1 MIERPRDLP
10 ETPELRREISLEY
23 RGLCRTP
30 MRYPARRTRRLETTT
45 SRMTESPSPEEIRA
59 ELERVLSSPAFAR
72 ARRASAFLR
81 YCTEETLAGRA
92 TGITGY
98 AIAVAVFGRAQDFDA
113 ASDPLVRVEAG
124 RLRSR
129 LIEHYATTGAAD
141 PVRIELQRGS
151 YVPSF
156 GYAAQS
162 SPSPSP
168 PATSQRRSRSWTVF
182 GVLALLI
189 ALGGVLLGRAY
200 FWTNR
205 AVSGGER
212 ATASAPV
219 VAKSRPGP
227 RIFVQPFRN
236 AGDQQS
242 LSLAFGMTEEVMTRL
257 ARYPDLLVFVGS
269 SGYFDGHEPSVE
281 PPDGSK
287 VDYLLTGSLRSTE
300 QTIRVEPRLV
310 DVHTGRQVWTTSYEE
325 PFDVGNVWSILE
337 ALAGAVAT
345 TVGEPYGPLFGAE
358 VAHVEGAPAQNV
370 DGYHCTLRFLFA
382 VQTMSE
388 RAHARAT
395 ACFEHVVAMDPTSSM
410 SWARLA
416 ALYRMEYLHDFNTRA
431 DGAPALD
438 RALEA
443 VRKALDIDHDNAF
456 AHQELGFLSLLRDDS
471 VGADESLARAL
482 ALNPSADVR
491 AAIGINFVKMGD
503 TARGF
508 ALIEKGMAES
518 PRAPPFFFLGYV
530 VNSLRTGD
538 EDGAFHWAERMATPE
553 WPLSQAIL
561 ASVAA
566 RTGRH
571 DVARRA
577 TERLLALRPNFS
589 TNGRELI
596 RRGRLGAE
604 VETEVVDGLVR
615 AGVYLR

>member
-1 MIERPRDLP
+1 
-10 ETPELRREISLEY
+10 
-23 RGLCRTP
+23 
-30 MRYPARRTRRLETTT
+30 
-45 SRMTESPSPEEIRA
+45 MTDSPSAEEIRA
-59 ELERVLSSPAFAR
+59 QLERVLSSPAFAR

-92 TGITGY
+92 GGISGY
-98 AIAVAVFGRAQDFDA
+98 TIAVAVFGRARDFDA

-141 PVRIELQRGS
+141 RVRIELLRGS

-156 GYAAQS
+156 FYMAPTAPS
-162 SPSPSP
+162 SPLPVP
-168 PATSQRRSRSWTVF
+168 QAPRRRSWLAF
-182 GVLALLI
+182 GTLALLI
-189 ALGGVLLGRAY
+189 VLALVLLGRAY
-200 FWTNR
+200 LATNQG
-205 AVSGGER
+205 VGGGER

-219 VAKSRPGP
+219 GAKSRSGP

-236 AGDQQS
+236 AGDPQS
-242 LSLAFGMTEEVMTRL
+242 LSLAFGLTEEVMTRL

-269 SGYFDGHEPSVE
+269 SGYFDGREPSVE

-287 VDYLLTGSLRSTE
+287 IDYLLTGSLRSTE

-310 DVHTGRQVWTTSYEE
+310 DMRTGQRVWAASYEE
-325 PFDVGNVWSILE
+325 AFDIANVWGILE

-345 TVGEPYGPLFGAE
+345 TVGEAYGPLFDAE
-358 VAHVEGAPAQNV
+358 VAHVERAPTQNV
-370 DGYHCTLRFLFA
+370 DRYHCMLRFLFA

-388 RAHARAT
+388 SAHARAT
-395 ACFEHVVAMDPTSSM
+395 ACFEHVVAMEPTFSM
-410 SWARLA
+410 GWTRLA
-416 ALYRMEYLHDFNTRA
+416 ALYRMEYLHDFNTRHDA
-431 DGAPALD
+431 APALD

-443 VRKALDIDHDNAF
+443 VRTALDIDHDNAF
-456 AHQELGFLSLLRDDS
+456 AHEELGFVSLLRDDS
-471 VGADESLARAL
+471 VGAEESLTRAL
-482 ALNPSADVR
+482 ALNPPADVR

-503 TARGF
+503 TERGF

-530 VNSLRTGD
+530 VNALRVGD
-538 EDGAFHWAERMATPE
+538 DDAAFHWAERMVAPE
-553 WPLSQAIL
+553 WPLSQAVL
-561 ASVAA
+561 AAVAA

-589 TNGRELI
+589 ANGRELI
-596 RRGRLGAE
+596 KRGRLGAQ
-604 VETEVVDGLVR
+604 VEAEVVDGLVR